1 MKDNIAT
8 AAQYAN
14 DPDALDALRT
24 ELRELRDTDQ
34 QTWSYVSVGGGG
46 DWSDLG
52 SSDGAD
58 SDGNG
63 GDSGGDGGGNG
74 GGE

>member
-1 MKDNIAT
+1 
-8 AAQYAN
+8 
-14 DPDALDALRT
+14 LDALRT

-46 DWSDLG
+46 DWSDLDS